1 MRGLA
6 RRRHRFL
13 AFPAATN
20 PKDHQKEP
28 KDASAMIAISP
39 LSHAI
44 RFPNTSNERATRA
57 AASRQEAMYDAELVR
72 RFRNR
77 ADAEEIAQDTFVRAH
92 RGLAGFRGDSS
103 LATWLFRI
111 AVNLSRNRYR
121 YF

>member
-72 RFRNR
+72 RFRDGDESAFVEIMTRYRRKILSIALALIRNR

-92 RGLAGFRGDSS
+92 RGL
-103 LATWLFRI
+103 
-111 AVNLSRNRYR
+111 
-121 YF
+121 